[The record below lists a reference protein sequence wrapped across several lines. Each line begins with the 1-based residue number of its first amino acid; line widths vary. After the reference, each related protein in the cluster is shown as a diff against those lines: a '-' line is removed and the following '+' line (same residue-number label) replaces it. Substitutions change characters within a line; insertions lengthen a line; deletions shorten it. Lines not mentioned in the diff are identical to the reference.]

1 MRPREEI
8 IGGQEVNRGPRGLQ
22 WSIGN
27 ILWRSS
33 GRLNVDLKN
42 ITEVDVT
49 GPKKTTIRC
58 FCTAD
63 VSAQLM
69 FLHS

>member
-33 GRLNVDLKN
+33 GRLNVDLKKHYRSR
-42 ITEVDVT
+42 T
-49 GPKKTTIRC
+49 GPKKDR
-58 FCTAD
+58 
-63 VSAQLM
+63 QLRYVDE
-69 FLHS
+69 